1 MTPTWIFSKRT
12 LLAGLA
18 ALPAAGLFAPATRAE
33 IEVNVN
39 RGDIQPLPI
48 AIPAFSGGQTG
59 ADITGVIAANLQRS
73 GLFRPLDPASFT
85 DRDLVFAVTP
95 NYPAW
100 KQINAQALV
109 YGQAG
114 VVGGRLQVDFRL

>member
-39 RGDIQPLPI
+39 RGDVQPLPI
-48 AIPAFSGGQTG
+48 AIPAFAGGQTG
-59 ADITGVIAANLQRS
+59 ADISGVIAANLQRS
-73 GLFRPLDPASFT
+73 GLFRPLDPASFVEK
-85 DRDLVFAVTP
+85 DLNAAVQPNFAS
-95 NYPAW
+95 
-100 KQINAQALV
+100 
-109 YGQAG
+109 
-114 VVGGRLQVDFRL
+114 